1 MMTCDGSDGTYT
13 GVLVYRV
20 RLYAVRKRL
29 YNFPVTAVTRHKKA
43 GILQVIGIITTTV
56 VGTFAVQACVF

>member
-1 MMTCDGSDGTYT
+1 MTRDGSDGTFIK
-13 GVLVYRV
+13 VFVYRV
-20 RLYAVRKRL
+20 DIYAVRKRL

>member
-1 MMTCDGSDGTYT
+1 MTRDGSDGTFIK
-13 GVLVYRV
+13 VFVYRV
-20 RLYAVRKRL
+20 GIYAVRKRF
-29 YNFPVTAVTRHKKA
+29 YNFPITAVTRHKKA